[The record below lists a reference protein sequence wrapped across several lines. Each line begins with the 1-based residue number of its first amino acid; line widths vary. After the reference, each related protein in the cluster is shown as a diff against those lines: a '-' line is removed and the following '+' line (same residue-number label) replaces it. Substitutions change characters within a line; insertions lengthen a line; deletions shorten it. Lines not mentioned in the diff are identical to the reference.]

1 MKLGTLSILAAA
13 GLAMACGCSNNCCK
27 TTGEGK
33 ETPVALKD
41 VPAAVRATL
50 EKEAAGGKITE
61 VEKEMKDGKTIYSA
75 DIESGGKAWD
85 VAVGEDGRLI
95 SKELEKAG
103 ESEKKPE
110 KK

>member
-1 MKLGTLSILAAA
+1 MKTNLVSVLAAA
-13 GLAMACGCSNNCCK
+13 GLAVATGCSNNCCT

-61 VEKEMKDGKTIYSA
+61 VEKEVKDGKTIYSA

-85 VAVGEDGRLI
+85 VAVGEDGKLL
-95 SKELEKAG
+95 SKELEKPG
-103 ESEKKPE
+103 ESEKAPA